1 MKSLTLIGIGTGNP
15 EHLTEQARTA
25 IAKADLILV
34 PDKGDG
40 KSNLSSLRM
49 HLISAILHAL
59 SRLCEH
65 AHKRTQARV
74 VAWVVLCA
82 QLLELDA
89 SREILGPACARLTE
103 DALAATRRDAM
114 QTEALDPVACA
125 QRLASQQFLQ
135 D

>member
-1 MKSLTLIGIGTGNP
+1 MHHSTVSAAVLQYTSLYSIHALSYLYISHISQ
-15 EHLTEQARTA
+15 HL
-25 IAKADLILV
+25 
-34 PDKGDG
+34 
-40 KSNLSSLRM
+40 

-74 VAWVVLCA
+74 IAWVVLCA

>member
-1 MKSLTLIGIGTGNP
+1 MLSHICISLTSQ
-15 EHLTEQARTA
+15 HL
-25 IAKADLILV
+25 
-34 PDKGDG
+34 
-40 KSNLSSLRM
+40 

-65 AHKRTQARV
+65 AHKHTQARV